1 MLLGCRVTIAG
12 RDESKLKAAAAAIDD
27 EADHSTPIAF
37 TSCNIRDESEVTAL
51 MRFAVAA
58 HGGLDLLVCNAGGQF
73 PSPAASIKRKGWDA
87 VIDTNLTGTF
97 LCCREAYAAGLKQS
111 PHAAI
116 VNVIADMFNGFPGMA
131 HTGAAR
137 SAVDNL
143 TKSLALEWAADGVR
157 VNAVAPGVIF
167 SHSAAANY
175 PPGFL
180 RCVCGRPESDT
191 FSPRRLF
198 SSAPHLQCHADAPLL
213 VCASHLLLPSHCG
226 SSVASDLPAHRLGTP
241 EEVASAVC
249 FLLSPAA
256 RYVSG
261 ATLRVD
267 GGASLYRRPGFS
279 IAPHAALPSVPT

>member
-1 MLLGCRVTIAG
+1 MSFLRPGLFAGTSAVITGGGSGIGLCIARELVSLGCRVTIAG

-180 RCVCGRPESDT
+180 
-191 FSPRRLF
+191 
-198 SSAPHLQCHADAPLL
+198 
-213 VCASHLLLPSHCG
+213 
-226 SSVASDLPAHRLGTP
+226 SSVASDLPPHRLGTP

-279 IAPHAALPSVPT
+279 IAPHAALPSIPT